1 MTRGYLIGMYC
12 KGVSF
17 ATHTVHSATLPLAHF
32 ISFHFIP
39 LRYRSRIPFHFATLP
54 LAHSI
59 SFHFIPFHFISFHSI
74 SFHFIMKKIDIIGKR
89 NQDKMKQ
96 MADPESVI
104 ERKVSKTRGG
114 TDLPEGVY
122 EPDQSL
128 VLTMLKAS
136 VADKSLGISAPESS
150 LAAGLAYILREI
162 DTKRKAYIY
171 QDKHHQIYD
180 PRYSITTDRIVELLV
195 GADLLC
201 HYCRE
206 ICQVAYKEAM
216 CRRQWT
222 LDRTDNNYGHNDA
235 NVVIACLDCN
245 LKRGTM
251 DAERFRMGKQ
261 FTFRKVE

>member
-1 MTRGYLIGMYC
+1 
-12 KGVSF
+12 
-17 ATHTVHSATLPLAHF
+17 
-32 ISFHFIP
+32 
-39 LRYRSRIPFHFATLP
+39 
-54 LAHSI
+54 
-59 SFHFIPFHFISFHSI
+59 
-74 SFHFIMKKIDIIGKR
+74 MKKIDIIGKR

-96 MADPESVI
+96 MADPEAVI
-104 ERKVSKTRGG
+104 ERKVPKNRGG
-114 TDLPEGVY
+114 TGLTDNVY

-128 VLTMLKAS
+128 VLEMLKAS
-136 VADKSLGISAPESS
+136 VADKSLGVSAASS
-150 LAAGLAYILREI
+150 PSSSPAALTHLFREI

-171 QDKHHQIYD
+171 QDKHHNIYD
-180 PRYSITTDRIVELLV
+180 PRYTVTTDRIVELLV
-195 GADLLC
+195 SADLLC

-222 LDRTDNNYGHNDA
+222 LDRIDNNYGHNDA

>member
-1 MTRGYLIGMYC
+1 MRNDALDLVGVYC
-12 KGVSF
+12 IVVGV
-17 ATHTVHSATLPLAHF
+17 
-32 ISFHFIP
+32 
-39 LRYRSRIPFHFATLP
+39 YNNNN
-54 LAHSI
+54 
-59 SFHFIPFHFISFHSI
+59 
-74 SFHFIMKKIDIIGKR
+74 MKKIDIIGKR

-96 MADPESVI
+96 MADPDAII
-104 ERKVSKTRGG
+104 ERKVAKNRGLA
-114 TDLPEGVY
+114 DLPDNVY

-128 VLTMLKAS
+128 VLAMLKAS
-136 VADKSLGISAPESS
+136 VADKSLGVSCATTP
-150 LAAGLAYILREI
+150 AVLAYVIREI

-171 QDKHHQIYD
+171 QDKHHNIYD
-180 PRYSITTDRIVELLV
+180 PRFSITTDRIVELLV

-261 FTFRKVE
+261 FTFRKIE

>member
-1 MTRGYLIGMYC
+1 MRNDALYLVGVYC
-12 KGVSF
+12 IVVGV
-17 ATHTVHSATLPLAHF
+17 
-32 ISFHFIP
+32 
-39 LRYRSRIPFHFATLP
+39 YNNN
-54 LAHSI
+54 
-59 SFHFIPFHFISFHSI
+59 
-74 SFHFIMKKIDIIGKR
+74 MKKIDIIGKR

-104 ERKVSKTRGG
+104 ERKVAKNRGG
-114 TDLPEGVY
+114 TELPDNVY

-136 VADKSLGISAPESS
+136 VADKSLGASPAVLTP
-150 LAAGLAYILREI
+150 AALTHLIREI

-171 QDKHHQIYD
+171 QDKHHNIYD
-180 PRYSITTDRIVELLV
+180 PRFSITTDRIVELLV

-222 LDRTDNNYGHNDA
+222 LDRIDNNYGHNDA

-251 DAERFRMGKQ
+251 DAERFRQGKQ